1 MHNRTIVC
9 LFGES
14 KVGKTYI
21 TDYIINRSGVHCKNF
36 SIDHENFD
44 NSSFIETLDNILIDH
59 DTVIIDNFETII
71 DYYMM
76 ESFVSYT
83 DIRAIYI
90 HVKKLNSNTMTPT
103 ELEEF
108 FKINEINYCKFIN
121 KFDRTSLTRFEGRL
135 AGMNVWI

>member
-1 MHNRTIVC
+1 MHNRTIIC

-21 TDYIINRSGVHCKNF
+21 TDYVVNRSCVECKKY

-44 NSSFIETLDNILIDH
+44 NGLFVETLDKILIDH
-59 DTVIIDNFETII
+59 NVVIIDNFETII
-71 DYYMM
+71 DFYMM
-76 ESFVSYT
+76 ESYVSYT

-90 HVKKLNSNTMTPT
+90 HVKKLNSNIMTPN

-108 FKINEINYCKFIN
+108 FKTNEINYSKFVN
-121 KFDRTSLTRFEGRL
+121 KFDHTSLIRFEGRL
-135 AGMNVWI
+135 AGMNVWV